1 MWTLQTTAV
10 TVFDA
15 QSCSWSAGD
24 GIMSAIDMFFT
35 VKVIKGKGGE
45 KRVCLTMNG
54 KFLAHNEQLTADN
67 TA

>member
-1 MWTLQTTAV
+1 MI
-10 TVFDA
+10 
-15 QSCSWSAGD
+15 SCLWSAGD

-35 VKVIKGKGGE
+35 VKVIEGKGGE

-54 KFLAHNEQLTADN
+54 KFLGHTEQLAADN